1 MRLALFLLL
10 LTAPAPAAAT
20 CYGECPV
27 AVVNAGCR
35 PVQAYDLDEPLAIM
49 ASCFDQCCAPGG
61 PCVAERRELP
71 MVLRRADGEAPI
83 ELVETGGT
91 CFATDWGSVPIWSS
105 AEPLPSGTYVLEIDD
120 RELEFEV
127 IGEALPPDE
136 EPPPEQP
143 EAGGMEAEAEAES
156 GGCTSVDGAAS
167 WWLCALL
174 FFGLCRLRA
183 EES

>member
-1 MRLALFLLL
+1 MRLALFLFLL
-10 LTAPAPAAAT
+10 LLAAPAAAT

-27 AVVNAGCR
+27 AVVNADCR

-71 MVLRRADGEAPI
+71 MVLRRADGQPI
-83 ELVETGGT
+83 ELVETGET
-91 CFATDWGSVPIWSS
+91 CFATDWGPVPIWSS
-105 AEPLPSGTYVLEIDD
+105 AEPLPGGAYLLEIDD

-127 IGEALPPDE
+127 MGPDEPPDE
-136 EPPPEQP
+136 EEVPDE
-143 EAGGMEAEAEAES
+143 EAPDEEGQA
-156 GGCTSVDGAAS
+156 GGCTSVEGAAS

-174 FFGLCRLRA
+174 FIGLRRQRT
-183 EES
+183 E